1 MAAPARSR
9 AATGPSAAGAPAA
22 KASGMA
28 DAGPPRLKSVA
39 TPPFTTHGH
48 EGEFMRSRD
57 FSTWVW
63 GDALALLQHAERMQR
78 QLLRCTE
85 DAHCWEPAVDI
96 IETDT
101 DITVILAVP
110 GVSTDNIVVRF
121 DPDGITISGLRPF
134 PAAYRSRIHRLE
146 IPYGRFTRRI
156 GLSLHALEPVT
167 PQLRDGCLILTLNKL
182 REAP

>member
-1 MAAPARSR
+1 
-9 AATGPSAAGAPAA
+9 
-22 KASGMA
+22 
-28 DAGPPRLKSVA
+28 
-39 TPPFTTHGH
+39 
-48 EGEFMRSRD
+48 MRSRD

-78 QLLRCTE
+78 QLLRCTD

-110 GVSTDNIVVRF
+110 GVSSDNIVVRF

-146 IPYGRFTRRI
+146 IPYGRFARRI
-156 GLSLHALEPVT
+156 RLSLHALEPVT